1 MNKFLFTLVI
11 LNLSMALSAEESRF
25 KLFTSKCATESAES
39 LDTAPQ
45 SPPLNVDDPG
55 TVGCNKWEFNFL
67 VNGDIT
73 NEQKSWELPLL
84 DIGYGIGDNLQLGY
98 EVPLVRNQSADS
110 TENKTGNSKVGVKY
124 KFFEDEES
132 HLEMAFYPQVEF
144 VKAENSENI
153 SADAST
159 TTTLPLLISKKLS
172 ETPQGDIMLTTNI
185 AYNKSSDKNKADSA
199 FFAAALGMPF
209 LQKVSVMAE
218 LSTEQG
224 LAKQDDIREDLVKAN
239 LGMMGSITKNIFLY
253 GSFGESLHSSD
264 HQNHTYVL
272 TGLRFLSGGL

>member
-1 MNKFLFTLVI
+1 MKQFIFTLII
-11 LNLSMALSAEESRF
+11 LNLSIALSAEESRF
-25 KLFTSKCATESAES
+25 KLFTSKCEAESTES

-73 NEQKSWELPLL
+73 QEQKNWELPLL

-98 EVPLVRNQSADS
+98 EVPMVKNQGPDS
-110 TENKTGNSKVGVKY
+110 TENKTGNSKIGIKY
-124 KFFEDEES
+124 KFFEDEEN

-144 VKAENSENI
+144 VKSGNSDNT
-153 SADAST
+153 SANAST
-159 TTTLPLLISKKLS
+159 TTTLPLLISKKIS

-185 AYNKSSDKNKADSA
+185 AYSKSSDKNIADSA
-199 FFAAALGMPF
+199 FLAAGIGMPF
-209 LQKVSVMAE
+209 VQKVSVMAE

-224 LAKQDDIREDLVKAN
+224 LAKQEDIREDLVKAN

-253 GSFGESLHSSD
+253 GSVGESLHSSD

-272 TGLRFLSGGL
+272 TGLRFLASGF